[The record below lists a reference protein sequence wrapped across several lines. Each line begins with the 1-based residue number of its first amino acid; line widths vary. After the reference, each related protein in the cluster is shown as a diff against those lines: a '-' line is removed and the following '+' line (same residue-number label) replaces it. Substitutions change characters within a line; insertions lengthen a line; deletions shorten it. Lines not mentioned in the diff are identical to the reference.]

1 MTIRVRPATTI
12 PRRMTRFL
20 VLVLLIALPHIACA
34 TDALTLACE
43 TCHGSAQAPS
53 GMPSFFAM
61 DEVQIAAQLRAYRDG
76 ALGGTAMP
84 RIAAGLSDS
93 QINALAKYFSHTAP

>member
-1 MTIRVRPATTI
+1 
-12 PRRMTRFL
+12 
-20 VLVLLIALPHIACA
+20 
-34 TDALTLACE
+34 
-43 TCHGSAQAPS
+43 
-53 GMPSFFAM
+53 MPSFFAM

-84 RIAAGLSDS
+84 RIAAGLRDS